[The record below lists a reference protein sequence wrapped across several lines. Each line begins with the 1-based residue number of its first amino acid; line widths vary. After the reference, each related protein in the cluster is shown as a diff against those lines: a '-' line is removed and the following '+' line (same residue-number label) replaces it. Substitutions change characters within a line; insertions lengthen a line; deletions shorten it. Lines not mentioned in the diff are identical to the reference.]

1 MNLLNRRDV
10 LRHAAFALAA
20 SVAAGVPRNASADG
34 LPARLSLPSPGSA
47 GGVWK
52 PLVERAPD
60 YGKLAVTWIGGDPG
74 GVETQL
80 IAHVLD
86 VSAFGSLGASEANLR
101 GTDATIFAPG
111 LNNHGRWLVRNDS
124 TYKSPK
130 DLRGKRIATLPETSD
145 TSRQARMA
153 AALVHLDLAGDFQVI
168 HGPPTANLALFERG
182 DVEAVI
188 TIEPTAT
195 RLVAAGARE
204 IARVGDMWREA
215 TGDAR
220 PMFLVG
226 QASSAAWLAANR
238 STAAAVARL
247 FTSANEHIHAHPDV
261 LIELHSAFGIPDTE
275 TAAIKLLP
283 SRLRDVYATSWDGPV
298 FAGLDKQIDVAVKL
312 GILARKPAQ
321 RVYTSL
327 T

>member
-1 MNLLNRRDV
+1 VNVPTRRDA
-10 LRHAAFALAA
+10 LRHAALALLAA
-20 SVAAGVPRNASADG
+20 SATGVPRIATAG
-34 LPARLSLPSPGSA
+34 ELPVRLSLPSPGSA

-52 PLVERAPD
+52 PLIERAPD
-60 YGKLAVTWIGGDPG
+60 AGKLDITWIGGDPG

-86 VSAFGSLGASEANLR
+86 VSAFGSLGASEAILR

-111 LNNHGRWLVRNDS
+111 LNNHGRWLVRSDS
-124 TYKSPK
+124 PYKSPK

-145 TSRQARMA
+145 TYRQARMA
-153 AALVHLDLAGDFQVI
+153 AALAHLDLANDFQVI
-168 HGPPTANLALFERG
+168 HGPATANLALFDRG

-215 TGDAR
+215 TGDSR

-226 QASSAAWLAANR
+226 QTGSARWLASNKQ
-238 STAAAVARL
+238 TATTVARL
-247 FTSANEHIHAHPDV
+247 FTSVNEQIHAHPEV
-261 LIELHSAFGIPDTE
+261 LIDLHSAYGIPDTE

-283 SRLRDVYATSWDGPV
+283 SRLRDIYATSWDAAV

-312 GILARKPAQ
+312 GILAQKPAQ
-321 RVYTSL
+321 RVYTNL
-327 T
+327 A

>member
-1 MNLLNRRDV
+1 VTHPTRREV
-10 LRHAAFALAA
+10 LHSAALALVA
-20 SVAAGVPRNASADG
+20 SAAGLPRIALADG
-34 LPARLSLPSPGSA
+34 LPVKLSLPSAGSA

-52 PLVERAPD
+52 PLVERSPD
-60 YGKLAVTWIGGDPG
+60 ASKLAVTWIGGDPG

-111 LNNHGRWLVRNDS
+111 LNNHGRWLVRSDS
-124 TYKSPK
+124 PYKSPK

-145 TSRQARMA
+145 TYRQARMA
-153 AALVHLDLAGDFQVI
+153 AALAHLDLANDFQVI
-168 HGPPTANLALFERG
+168 HGPATANLALFDRG

-204 IARVGDMWREA
+204 IARVGDMWRDA
-215 TGDAR
+215 TGDSR

-226 QASSAAWLAANR
+226 QASSAAWIAANK
-238 STAAAVARL
+238 STALTVAKL
-247 FTSANEHIHAHPDV
+247 FQSVNEQIHAKPDV
-261 LIELHSAFGIPDTE
+261 LMELHAAYGIPDTE

-283 SRLRDVYATSWDGPV
+283 GRLRDIYATTWDAAV
-298 FAGLDKQIDVAVKL
+298 FSGLDKQIDVAVKL

-327 T
+327 S

>member
-1 MNLLNRRDV
+1 M
-10 LRHAAFALAA
+10 
-20 SVAAGVPRNASADG
+20 
-34 LPARLSLPSPGSA
+34 
-47 GGVWK
+47 
-52 PLVERAPD
+52 
-60 YGKLAVTWIGGDPG
+60 
-74 GVETQL
+74 

-124 TYKSPK
+124 PYKSPK
-130 DLRGKRIATLPETSD
+130 DLRGKKIATLPETSD
-145 TSRQARMA
+145 TYRQARMA
-153 AALVHLDLAGDFQVI
+153 AALVKLDLANDFQVI
-168 HGPPTANLALFERG
+168 HGPAPNLALFERG
-182 DVEAVI
+182 DVDAVI

-204 IARVGDMWREA
+204 IARVGDMWRDA
-215 TGDAR
+215 TGDTR

-226 QASSAAWLAANR
+226 QTGSAAWINANK
-238 STAAAVARL
+238 STAATVAKL
-247 FTSANEHIHAHPDV
+247 FQSVNEQIHAHPEV
-261 LIELHSAFGIPDTE
+261 LIDLHSAYGIPDTE
-275 TAAIKLLP
+275 IAAIKLLP
-283 SRLRDVYATSWDGPV
+283 SRLRDIYATSWDAAI

-321 RVYTSL
+321 RVYTSV